1 VVAGETVAQSAW
13 AKLLHETGLVPSYYL
28 PEADV
33 RAELLQP
40 TEHTSH
46 CPFKGDAI
54 RSDLH
59 VVVKI
64 GGEVV
69 ADSRRPTRLFET
81 GLQPRF
87 YLPEDDVDLARLERT
102 GTETSCPYKGPTRAR
117 SGSGPSRS
125 SPEERSPRPSDRP
138 PGERRWVR
146 RS

>member
-87 YLPEDDVDLARLERT
+87 YLPEDDVDPGSARAHGDRDLVPVQGADQGEVWERPIT
-102 GTETSCPYKGPTRAR
+102 KFS
-117 SGSGPSRS
+117 
-125 SPEERSPRPSDRP
+125 
-138 PGERRWVR
+138 
-146 RS
+146 